1 MVINMKCF
9 LKCAGVWLA
18 VVFGFMV
25 FAIIL
30 IAIPYVIESF
40 WEMFFDKQSFAFAL
54 ACFFTFFGSLSAIPI
69 LIFRKEIC
77 K

>member
-1 MVINMKCF
+1 MKCF

-30 IAIPYVIESF
+30 IAIPYAIESF

-54 ACFFTFFGSLSAIPI
+54 AENSSEINISADDFSIIKRHYPGV
-69 LIFRKEIC
+69 
-77 K
+77 